1 MTDPIPLRVA
11 SFNLR
16 NIEDRYEE
24 RKPLLMEA
32 FAAMDAEIA
41 GLQEVTF
48 AGHDQDDLLADA
60 VPGRAYRSL
69 RAESVR
75 FRGNGT
81 AILAGTGEVQVEEI
95 LRLSPER
102 AIQRALF
109 VLPGLHTLWFVNT
122 HLHHKKEEPEVRT
135 AQVQQLINWMAKAPA
150 ADATIVTGD
159 FNMPPSEPGYALM
172 TGAGFRSA
180 FVEATGAEP
189 EFTRPS
195 GIIAPNMDRD
205 GKRATFD
212 YIWISGA
219 IEVRSA
225 RLAATQ
231 PAAGDATLF
240 PSDHFAVV
248 AEVVVGESAER

>member
-1 MTDPIPLRVA
+1 MTDPIALRVA
-11 SFNLR
+11 TFNLR
-16 NIEDRYEE
+16 NIEDRYDE
-24 RKPLLMEA
+24 RKPLLAEA

-48 AGHDQDDLLADA
+48 DGYDQDDLLADA
-60 VPGRAYRSL
+60 VTIRAYRSL

-81 AILAGTGEVQVEEI
+81 AILAGTGEVQVEDI

-102 AIQRALF
+102 ALQRALF

-135 AQVQQLINWMAKAPA
+135 TQVQALVDWMAKAPA

-159 FNMPPSEPGYALM
+159 FNMPPTEPGYALM
-172 TGAGFRSA
+172 TAAGFRSA

-195 GIIAPNMDRD
+195 GIIAPNMDTD
-205 GKRATFD
+205 SKRATFD
-212 YIWISGA
+212 YIWVNGA

-225 RLAATQ
+225 RLAATT
-231 PAAGDATLF
+231 PAPGDATLY

-248 AEVVVGESAER
+248 AEVVVGEAFDR